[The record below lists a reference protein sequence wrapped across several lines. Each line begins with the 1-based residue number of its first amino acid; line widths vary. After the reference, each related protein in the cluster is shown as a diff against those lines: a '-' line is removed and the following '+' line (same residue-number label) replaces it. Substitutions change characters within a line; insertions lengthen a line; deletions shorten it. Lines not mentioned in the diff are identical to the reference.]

1 MYIYI
6 YIHQN
11 IFAAVFVYLISTPR
25 SPPGGLFRGALAAP
39 GGHRVGHGSWHSL
52 RLLRGRSSSLCFL
65 SLSLFPRSH
74 LFPLPLSFFLSLS
87 LTLSVSCF
95 FPLLFLSLSLSRSV
109 PSPPCTASFAERFPS
124 ESARARQ
131 LSIYLSI
138 YLSTYICI
146 YIHTSL
152 SIYIYICVY
161 TFIYTYICVHT
172 CIYKYIHS

>member
-87 LTLSVSCF
+87 LTLSVSGF
-95 FPLLFLSLSLSRSV
+95 FPLLFLSLSLSLRPLPPLYCLLRGALPERERSG
-109 PSPPCTASFAERFPS
+109 AA
-124 ESARARQ
+124 AIY

-138 YLSTYICI
+138 YLYMYIYTYL
-146 YIHTSL
+146 SL
-152 SIYIYICVY
+152 YIYIYM
-161 TFIYTYICVHT
+161 
-172 CIYKYIHS
+172 CIYLYIYIYMCTYMYI